1 MCQKN
6 KIEGLQQQ
14 CALLFKWLK
23 ATETMRMYIAQYI
36 DDNEKLRSKLKMIQG
51 ELAAAWTIVVK
62 GAELQRKVEEE
73 KKATN
78 VEACRLKE
86 EEEAAK
92 AKCKKAKQKNER
104 LRKEIEELRVR
115 FAAQNEELEGEYQKQ
130 ADDIF
135 LFDYWCCMK
144 KNGITQDTPSYPPDD
159 EDAATGDPA
168 QGNGDIAVANPSSEQ
183 T

>member
-1 MCQKN
+1 
-6 KIEGLQQQ
+6 
-14 CALLFKWLK
+14 
-23 ATETMRMYIAQYI
+23 MRMYIAQYM
-36 DDNEKLRSKLKMIQG
+36 DNNEELRSKLKMIQG
-51 ELAAAWTIVVK
+51 ELAAAVK

-78 VEACRLKE
+78 AEACRLKE
-86 EEEAAK
+86 EGEAVK

-104 LRKEIEELRVR
+104 LRKEIEELQVK

-135 LFDYWCCMK
+135 FFGYWCYMK
-144 KNGITQDTPSYPPDD
+144 KHGITQDTPSYPPDD
-159 EDAATGDPA
+159 EDAAIDDPA
-168 QGNGDIAVANPSSEQ
+168 QGNGDIVVADPSGGQ